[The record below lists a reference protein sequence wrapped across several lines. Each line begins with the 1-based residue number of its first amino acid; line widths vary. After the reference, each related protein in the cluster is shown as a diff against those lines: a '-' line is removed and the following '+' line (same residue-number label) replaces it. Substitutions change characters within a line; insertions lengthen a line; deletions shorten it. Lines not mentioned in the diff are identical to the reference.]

1 MPAAT
6 IYKLLTR
13 AEWEAALAEGVY
25 RGSVHD
31 ERDGFIHFSTAAQLA
46 GTARK
51 YFAGVP
57 GLVLLAVDVGAL
69 NKRPAPHPV
78 PLPLGEGTV
87 LHAPSPIQASP
98 IPQGEETAPH
108 APRAVPGS
116 PLPGGEGQGEG
127 SDLRWESSRGGDLFP
142 HLYCDLPLAAVKTAT
157 AIPLGPDGVPIIPG
171 GLEP

>member
-13 AEWEAALAEGVY
+13 GEWEAARAVGVY
-25 RGSVHD
+25 RGSAHD
-31 ERDGFIHFSTAAQLA
+31 ARDGFIHFSTAAQLA

-51 YFAGVP
+51 HFVGVP
-57 GLVLLAVDVGAL
+57 DLVLLAVDVAGL

-87 LHAPSPIQASP
+87 RHAPSPIQASP
-98 IPQGEETAPH
+98 LPGGEETVSH
-108 APRAVPGS
+108 APSAVLGS
-116 PLPGGEGQGEG
+116 PLPWGEGQSEG
-127 SDLRWESSRGGDLFP
+127 SELRWEPSRGGDLFP
-142 HLYCDLPLAAVKTAT
+142 HLYADLPLAAVKTAT
-157 AIPLGPDGVPIIPG
+157 AISLSPDGDPIIPG

>member
-13 AEWEAALAEGVY
+13 GEWEAALAEGVY
-25 RGSVHD
+25 RGSAHD
-31 ERDGFIHFSTAAQLA
+31 ARDGFIHFSTAAQLA

-57 GLVLLAVDVGAL
+57 DLVLLAVDVRGL
-69 NKRPAPHPV
+69 NCARSPHPV

-87 LHAPSPIQASP
+87 WHAPS
-98 IPQGEETAPH
+98 
-108 APRAVPGS
+108 AVQGS

-127 SDLRWESSRGGDLFP
+127 SELRWEPSRDGALFP

-157 AIPLGPDGVPIIPG
+157 AIPLGPDGVPILPN

>member
-1 MPAAT
+1 MAAAT

-13 AEWEAALAEGVY
+13 GEWEAARAVGVY

-31 ERDGFIHFSTAAQLA
+31 ARDGFIHFSTAAQLA

-57 GLVLLAVDVGAL
+57 DLVLLAVDVGAL

-78 PLPLGEGTV
+78 PLPMGEGTLEQRSARATPFPLPLGEGTPEWDSERA
-87 LHAPSPIQASP
+87 AP
-98 IPQGEETAPH
+98 
-108 APRAVPGS
+108 S

-142 HLYCDLPLAAVKTAT
+142 HLHGNLPLAAVKTAT
-157 AIPLGPDGVPIIPG
+157 AIPLGPDGVPILPN

>member
-1 MPAAT
+1 MAAAT

-13 AEWEAALAEGVY
+13 GEWEAARAVGVY

-31 ERDGFIHFSTAAQLA
+31 ARDGFIHFSTAAQLA

-57 GLVLLAVDVGAL
+57 DLVLLAVDVGAL

-78 PLPLGEGTV
+78 PLPLGEGT
-87 LHAPSPIQASP
+87 LEQRSERA
-98 IPQGEETAPH
+98 TAF
-108 APRAVPGS
+108 
-116 PLPGGEGQGEG
+116 PLPWGEGQGEG

-171 GLEP
+171 GL

>member
-13 AEWEAALAEGVY
+13 AEWEAAQAEGVY

-31 ERDGFIHFSTAAQLA
+31 ARDGFIHFSTAAQLA

-51 YFAGVP
+51 YFAGVA
-57 GLVLLAVDVGAL
+57 GLVLLAVDVEAL
-69 NKRPAPHPV
+69 IELTTPHPV
-78 PLPLGEGTV
+78 PLPMGEGT
-87 LHAPSPIQASP
+87 PE
-98 IPQGEETAPH
+98 QGEE
-108 APRAVPGS
+108 RATPS

-127 SDLRWESSRGGDLFP
+127 SELRWESARGGDLFP
-142 HLYCDLPLAAVKTAT
+142 HLYADLPLSAVKSAT
-157 AIPLGPDGVPIIPG
+157 AIPLSPDGIPILPG